1 MIAKVS
7 KKNLDELTGKGFS
20 VKVRGKLVKGFVVK
34 KGGQFYAYMNVC
46 KHLPVTLDLN
56 DDNFF
61 TFDKAYLQCHM
72 HGAMYEI
79 ETGFCVGGPCQGSRL
94 EPLKL
99 MEEQNDLLITVPE
112 SSVEK

>member
-1 MIAKVS
+1 
-7 KKNLDELTGKGFS
+7 
-20 VKVRGKLVKGFVVK
+20 
-34 KGGQFYAYMNVC
+34 
-46 KHLPVTLDLN
+46 
-56 DDNFF
+56 
-61 TFDKAYLQCHM
+61 
-72 HGAMYEI
+72 MYEI